1 MNCKEHLLS
10 LGVDKAFQVM
20 KERGC
25 ESIAEYVGLLTGIQP
40 SSYGIMN
47 GGLMFDTE
55 TWELLE
61 STEYTERRIE

>member
-10 LGVDKAFQVM
+10 LGVDGAFKVM

-25 ESIAEYVGLLTGIQP
+25 KTLAEYVGLLTGIEP
-40 SSYGIMN
+40 TSYGIMN
-47 GGLMFDTE
+47 GGIIFNEE

-61 STEYTERRIE
+61 SIEYTEKR